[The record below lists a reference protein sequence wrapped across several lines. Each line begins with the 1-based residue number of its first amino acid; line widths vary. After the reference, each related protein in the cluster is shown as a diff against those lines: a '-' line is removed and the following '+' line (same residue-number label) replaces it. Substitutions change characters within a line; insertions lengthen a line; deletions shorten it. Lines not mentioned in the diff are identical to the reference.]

1 MLDYTTY
8 VVLLVNNMG
17 TEMIENWYEPTK
29 AAEWRMAAGSD
40 AADQDLGER
49 VYTSRL
55 IGQNPDLLMHG
66 GGNTSVKV
74 QRPDLFGQMKK
85 VLHVKGSGWDLDV
98 IEAPGLPGVWL
109 EPLLK
114 LRDLGNLSDEDMVN
128 YQRSNLL
135 TCTSPNPSVET
146 LLHAFLPHKY
156 VDHTHATPFLVLA
169 DLPNAEEACREI
181 FGERLGIVPY
191 IMPGFGLAKKAAEV
205 YEENP
210 EVEGL
215 LLIQHGH
222 FAFGQNAQS
231 SYDKIVQHT
240 NEVAEYLGMDS
251 PTPIGERRA
260 TEGLDMLPV
269 LRGVIAEVNAGRD
282 GAMPVFDLRNGK
294 HTHEFLKRDDIEE
307 LSKRGMAS
315 PDHVLRTKG
324 QPLVLRSADLVSR
337 SSIKAKVEAF
347 ADDYRS
353 YFDRQAPKAKEPKKL
368 LTPDPKHAWIE
379 GIGIVGMSSNAK
391 AASAAADLAEQNIL
405 VRAVGED
412 KGGFYPLNEK
422 NMFDCEYWSLEQAK
436 LGKGAPPQFQGKIVM
451 VTGGAGA
458 IGLATAKAF
467 AAKGANVLL
476 VDLKSR
482 ALENAMAELG
492 PWHAG
497 HASDITAKDAADEAM
512 RAAVLR
518 FGGLDILISNAG
530 TATGGAMLELE
541 DAAFRK
547 AFELNFFAHKNFA
560 TKAAKLMQTQGRGGQ
575 ILFNISKQAINPGK
589 NMGAYGTPKAA
600 TMFLMRQLTLELAG
614 SGIRVN
620 GMNADRIR
628 SGLLTDDF
636 IRERAAARGVT
647 EDTYMGGNL
656 LGREVEADHVADGFV
671 NLAFMERT
679 TGHIITVD
687 GGNTEAE
694 LR

>member
-1 MLDYTTY
+1 
-8 VVLLVNNMG
+8 
-17 TEMIENWYEPTK
+17 MIENWYDPAK
-29 AAEWRMAAGSD
+29 AGEWRNAAGTNP
-40 AADQDLGER
+40 ADQELGER

-66 GGNTSVKV
+66 GGNTSVKL
-74 QRPDLFGQMKK
+74 QRPDLFGEEKD

-109 EPLLK
+109 DPLLK
-114 LRDLGNLSDEDMVN
+114 LRALDALSDEDMVN

-135 TCTSPNPSVET
+135 DSASPNPSVET

-169 DLPNAEEACREI
+169 DLPNAEDVCREI
-181 FGERLGIVPY
+181 FGDRIGIVPY

-205 YEENP
+205 YEQNP
-210 EVEGL
+210 DVEGL

-222 FAFGQNAQS
+222 FAFGPTAKA

-240 NEVAEYLGMDS
+240 NEVAAYLGMDTL
-251 PTPIGERRA
+251 TPIGGRQQA
-260 TEGLDMLPV
+260 EGLDMLPV
-269 LRGVIAEVNAGRD
+269 LRGVIAEVNADRD
-282 GAMPVFDLRNGK
+282 GAMPVFDLRNGD
-294 HTHEFLKRDDIEE
+294 HAHAFMQRADVDA
-307 LSKRGMAS
+307 LSERGMAS

-324 QPLVLRSADLVSR
+324 RPLVLRKNDLASR
-337 SSIKAKVEAF
+337 EAIKSKVESF
-347 ADDYRS
+347 AQDYRA
-353 YFDRQAPKAKEPKKL
+353 YFDRQAPHASEAKTM

-379 GIGIVGMSSNAK
+379 GIGIVGIGGNAK
-391 AASAAADLAEQNIL
+391 AASAAADLAEQNIR

-422 NMFDCEYWSLEQAK
+422 DMFDCEYWSLEQAK
-436 LGKGAPPQFQGKIVM
+436 MGKGTPPPFQGKVVM

-467 AAKGANVLL
+467 AAKGANILL
-476 VDLKSR
+476 VDLNEEALKTAQKS
-482 ALENAMAELG
+482 LG
-492 PWHAG
+492 PWHAI
-497 HASDITAKDAADEAM
+497 HAADITADGAAAAAM
-512 RAAVLR
+512 NAAIHA
-518 FGGLDILISNAG
+518 FGGLDILVSNAG
-530 TATGGAMLELE
+530 NAKGGAMLDLDDES
-541 DAAFRK
+541 FRN

-560 TKAAKLMQTQGRGGQ
+560 TAAAKLMQTQGRGGQ

-600 TMFLMRQLTLELAG
+600 TLFLMRQLTLELAG

-628 SGLLTDDF
+628 SGLLTDNF
-636 IRERAAARGVT
+636 IKERAAARGVS
-647 EDTYMGGNL
+647 EETYMGGNL
-656 LGREVEADHVADGFV
+656 MGREVEARHVADGFV
-671 NLAFMERT
+671 NLALMDRT
-679 TGHIITVD
+679 TGHVVTVD